1 MVKYVLIIA
10 CVVLFL
16 ANDCLAQENLLEKVP
31 QLQEVARQATGG
43 AKGCGR
49 GTFTLITSTGEIK
62 VSSSLDPIHVFGK
75 TIRVS
80 DLLVLLKARADS
92 NRTGET
98 NPMSGEVSQLTYVV
112 LLILSSAQQRD
123 TIPVIA
129 ELLTDKDD
137 TIRAWS
143 AIALYRLAQS
153 NDNLKMEIEKIQFP
167 KLAVQSAKGR
177 SVEPPEWLQIADG
190 GI

>member
-1 MVKYVLIIA
+1 MKYVLITTLA
-10 CVVLFL
+10 TLFF
-16 ANDCLAQENLLEKVP
+16 ANNCLAQDSLLEKVP

-43 AKGCGR
+43 AKGCGK
-49 GTFTLITSTGEIK
+49 GTFTLITSNGEIRA
-62 VSSSLDPIHVFGK
+62 SSSLDPIHVFGK

-92 NRTGET
+92 NRTGEI
-98 NPMSGEVSQLTYVV
+98 NPMSGEVSQLAYVV
-112 LLILSSAQQRD
+112 LLTLSLAQEPD

-129 ELLTDKDD
+129 ELLNDKDD

-143 AIALYRLAQS
+143 AIVLYRIAQS
-153 NDNLKMEIEKIQFP
+153 NGDLKAEIEKIKFP

>member
-1 MVKYVLIIA
+1 MMKYVFMIA
-10 CVVLFL
+10 LATFFF

-43 AKGCGR
+43 AKGCGK
-49 GTFTLITSTGEIK
+49 GTFTLITSNGEIK
-62 VSSSLDPIHVFGK
+62 ASSSLDPIHVFGK

-92 NRTGET
+92 NRTGEI
-98 NPMSGEVSQLTYVV
+98 NPMSGEVSQLAYVV
-112 LLILSSAQQRD
+112 LLTLSFAQEPD

-129 ELLTDKDD
+129 ELLNDKDD

-143 AIALYRLAQS
+143 AIVLYRIAQS
-153 NDNLKMEIEKIQFP
+153 NSNLKAEIEKIKFP